1 MAVIEG
7 MWCHRDASVEVKQ
20 NYEGGVSVW
29 CSSKKMYN
37 FNPEGYL
44 GRVLHVRAFSSFSR
58 HLYVCV
64 EGLCWQLPLASL
76 LVEIL
81 SFVFVRVWLGFK
93 RERDEWILI

>member
-44 GRVLHVRAFSSFSR
+44 SRVLHVRAFSSFSR
-58 HLYVCV
+58 HLCVCGGAV
-64 EGLCWQLPLASL
+64 LAAT

-81 SFVFVRVWLGFK
+81 SFVFVRVWLGFE